1 MEKVQIML
9 KSHSAKWSALILISV
24 LAFILHSIPATSWYS
39 RFNAETQLEKRMKEQ
54 MRPYLAMTAPEL
66 KEDDFERQL
75 QVEFE
80 SAKQN
85 MGPKY
90 EKMLQQ
96 EANYLDSLLRN
107 PEGVLYPYGYDSYHW
122 LFFVNNKVQTGK
134 YLPVQVN
141 GHPVH
146 HLRASG
152 EDTTNYEIPLHAKS
166 LYAWHN
172 LTSWVLGDSV
182 LATANYFTPV
192 LFSLTLLIFGF
203 ILWKIVGFPIAAL
216 SILFLAVQP
225 SLQYRFTYGWADTD
239 IYQVL
244 FPGVLLGLFYR
255 FWTAATVKNATIRGA
270 VALAFTILYGIFW
283 RAGLIWGASFFLA
296 IFLMDGVHALLL
308 KSKQQK
314 LMPILRT
321 RLLVLGISSLSI
333 ISTVTIL
340 YQLSAYLPR
349 GIARLVKRVMHHQLT
364 SQEATFT
371 GWPNKY
377 LIIGELKTP
386 DLTEFLENQGG
397 SFFTLLAAVGIILII
412 HSLYRLAR
420 KNTKVSAIDGSSFHN
435 TSSHFWLLNSF
446 ALVIGIYLNI
456 QYSRF
461 SHFSLW
467 FLAIFAAY
475 AVVKLPS
482 LLHKMNRKP
491 SPLFVPLAALL
502 AISVSLFFVRS
513 IFTPENLGM
522 RHQVNRGRI
531 ELYNTIRK
539 QTPENALIISGW
551 ASGYW
556 TIFFGER
563 TVVADNSQAGVIAS
577 HYTGKLF
584 IDTSDVVALERMA
597 LLNKSRFNFIKLL
610 QHSEG
615 WKYPYINSLERSM
628 LDPESN
634 WPDSIQPLLTQ
645 THMDSLL
652 IRYQK
657 DTSAI
662 YIMTDGNM
670 VKSSHHW
677 GHSGAWNHK
686 LADAARIVRRESPD
700 SARTALAQEFGYS
713 PAEIDSIITRTW
725 KKEPEKEKEKWLGA
739 YPVYVT
745 QQWTQLAAQEDSI
758 YAAQINSPTALGND
772 TVLMQSIFYKK
783 HKSQLNVL
791 YPNGEV
797 KAHFPHHLFA
807 LDSLGRLNQLNDF
820 SHRQES
826 IDQYDVILN
835 SIRSQALV
843 MDTLLTKALFTRL
856 HFYHDTDSLP
866 SHYEALD
873 YKKDMFGDDL
883 ILWKVHYDAG
893 IFNNRAKISEMK
905 AEDARENLKMKLGE

>member
-1 MEKVQIML
+1 MEKVQIIL

-66 KEDDFERQL
+66 KEEEFEKQL

-166 LYAWHN
+166 LYAWHK
-172 LTSWVLGDSV
+172 LTSWALGDSV

-203 ILWKIVGFPIAAL
+203 ILWKLVGFPIATL

-244 FPGVLLGLFYR
+244 FPGVLLGLFYK
-255 FWTAATVKNATIRGA
+255 FWTAETVKGAAIRGA

-349 GIARLVKRVMHHQLT
+349 GIARLVKRVVHHQLT

-371 GWPNKY
+371 GWPNKF
-377 LIIGELKTP
+377 LAIGELKTP
-386 DLTEFLENQGG
+386 GFREFIDNQGG
-397 SFFTLLAAVGIILII
+397 WFFILVACAGFLLVIYKL
-412 HSLYRLAR
+412 LQLAR
-420 KNTKVSAIDGSSFHN
+420 QESLALAKKNLALQMASPR
-435 TSSHFWLLNSF
+435 FWLLSGF
-446 ALVIGIYLNI
+446 ALTIGIYLNT
-456 QYSRF
+456 QYGRF
-461 SHFSLW
+461 GHFSLW

-475 AVVKLPS
+475 AVTKLPE
-482 LLHKMNRKP
+482 LLKTLNRKP

-502 AISVSLFFVRS
+502 AIAVSSSLVRD

-522 RHQVNRGRI
+522 RHQVNRGRV
-531 ELYNTIRK
+531 ELYKTIRD
-539 QTPENALIISGW
+539 QTPEDALIISGW
-551 ASGYW
+551 SSGYW
-556 TIFFGER
+556 TVFFGDR
-563 TVVADNSQAGVIAS
+563 AVVADNGHFRSIANQ
-577 HYTGKLF
+577 YLGKLF
-584 IDTSDVVALERMA
+584 IDTNDVAALERMA
-597 LLNKSRFNFIKLL
+597 LLNESQFNFIKYL
-610 QHSEG
+610 QHYEG
-615 WKYPYINSLERSM
+615 WKYPFIESLERSM

-634 WPDSIQPLLTQ
+634 WPDSILPILNQ

-652 IRYQK
+652 IRYHK

-745 QQWTQLAAQEDSI
+745 QQWTPLAAQEDSI
-758 YAAQINSPTALGND
+758 YAAQINSPTALGHD
-772 TVLMQSIFYKK
+772 TVLMQNLFYKK
-783 HKSQLNVL
+783 NKSQLNIL

-797 KAHFPHHLFA
+797 KAHFPHRLFA
-807 LDSLGRLNQLNDF
+807 LDSLGRLTQLNDF

-835 SIRSQALV
+835 STRSQALV

-866 SHYEALD
+866 SHYEAID
-873 YKKDMFGDDL
+873 YKKDMLGDDL

-893 IFNNRAKISEMK
+893 IFNNRTKISEMM
-905 AEDARENLKMKLGE
+905 AEDARENLMLKLGD